1 MWMADVWRSCIDLL
15 LSPQNNPDGMFCGG
29 GGVTFR
35 QDYVKI
41 NHIRLICESATD
53 YAVIIHYC

>member
-1 MWMADVWRSCIDLL
+1 MRVMAVLRNDRDLL
-15 LSPQNNPDGMFCGG
+15 ISPQKNPDGMFCG

-41 NHIRLICESATD
+41 NHTRLICESATD